1 MNFLGYESGGSSVNG
16 HRIDNNYNQ
25 DHPFNNANAPPPEHH
40 DSGYNQKPGNSD
52 LGYPSYPST
61 NNGGHYSPPNSGAPG
76 SNLGYPPYPNQNRMP
91 QPGYYPQNN
100 NGYPNYQQPGL
111 NNQYPSH
118 QYNTHNYNDRKYLRA
133 PRRPG
138 VGGRGNGDRG
148 RPYVAPQPIPP
159 TPPPRS
165 SSRGYGNR
173 YPGNGGYGRSSNSIG
188 TPDSVWNRDYDS
200 TNRGGGSG
208 RRGQR
213 PSTYNGGK
221 NNHNTHIAT
230 DSNGNR
236 VWTMFSHGTKI
247 IYHYF
252 TKKQGITRFENIFT
266 AHEQS
271 KDVLYPQNSASAP
284 EPGHSN
290 NSPVPSAPVS
300 LPNQPSKPSGYP
312 TGSVYPP
319 NPSGGASYPSYPSSA
334 PSYPSSGSSYPSY
347 PSPGFSY
354 PSYPSSVGSS
364 YPNYPSSGSGYP
376 ADTTRKQNMGTVN
389 AGYPSTG
396 QQAQYP
402 AGGSYYPQG
411 GYPQSNYPQ
420 SGYPQNSYQGQYPQ
434 NPYPGQYPQ
443 NPYQGQYPQQPQ
455 KPKKPSFTDQLTNFA
470 KNIATRVLT
479 QAVIDKVSG

>member
-1 MNFLGYESGGSSVNG
+1 MEIIPRNGIFVAIFLCIGVANTVAYSKFGRKCSDIGCPSNQVCVLVNEPCTRG
-16 HRIDNNYNQ
+16 NN
-25 DHPFNNANAPPPEHH
+25 
-40 DSGYNQKPGNSD
+40 GNC
-52 LGYPSYPST
+52 GSYPTCT
-61 NNGGHYSPPNSGAPG
+61 NKPA
-76 SNLGYPPYPNQNRMP
+76 
-91 QPGYYPQNN
+91 
-100 NGYPNYQQPGL
+100 
-111 NNQYPSH
+111 
-118 QYNTHNYNDRKYLRA
+118 
-133 PRRPG
+133 
-138 VGGRGNGDRG
+138 
-148 RPYVAPQPIPP
+148 
-159 TPPPRS
+159 
-165 SSRGYGNR
+165 
-173 YPGNGGYGRSSNSIG
+173 
-188 TPDSVWNRDYDS
+188 
-200 TNRGGGSG
+200 GGG
-208 RRGQR
+208 
-213 PSTYNGGK
+213 
-221 NNHNTHIAT
+221 
-230 DSNGNR
+230 
-236 VWTMFSHGTKI
+236 
-247 IYHYF
+247 
-252 TKKQGITRFENIFT
+252 
-266 AHEQS
+266 AHEES

-319 NPSGGASYPSYPSSA
+319 NPSGGASYPSYSSSA

-347 PSPGFSY
+347 PSSGSSY
-354 PSYPSSVGSS
+354 PSYPSSGSS

-376 ADTTRKQNMGTVN
+376 ADATRKQNMGTVN

-396 QQAQYP
+396 QPAQYP

-479 QAVIDKVSG
+479 QAVVDKVSG